1 MSDIFKKVFAI
12 IFSLLLIAVAFI
24 AIRALFLWLEVDLN
38 YGNIFGLIVI
48 AVVLAVF
55 TRFLRVE

>member
-38 YGNIFGLIVI
+38 Y
-48 AVVLAVF
+48 
-55 TRFLRVE
+55 